1 MTENSQHG
9 TTKKVLVTEL
19 TTSKAEG
26 RLLDGGD
33 HKDTYNH
40 KLLQEIAKKQQEV
53 EAAKKLQKIKDAKKW
68 IGIEKMKQTKLKKKQ
83 EAEAKAKAVATASAP
98 DKWLADSAA
107 VGPSAVGGPA
117 VSASASSSTDAGSGL
132 LVAGI

>member
-1 MTENSQHG
+1 METEG
-9 TTKKVLVTEL
+9 
-19 TTSKAEG
+19 G
-26 RLLDGGD
+26 LLDGGD

-40 KLLQEIAKKQQEV
+40 KLLQEIAKKEQEV
-53 EAAKKLQKIKDAKKW
+53 EAEKKLQKIKDTKKW

-107 VGPSAVGGPA
+107 VGSSAVGGPA

>member
-1 MTENSQHG
+1 MVPTRTHNIH
-9 TTKKVLVTEL
+9 
-19 TTSKAEG
+19 
-26 RLLDGGD
+26 
-33 HKDTYNH
+33 NH
-40 KLLQEIAKKQQEV
+40 KLLQEITKNEQQL
-53 EAAKKLQKIKDAKKW
+53 EAEKALQKIKDTKKW

-107 VGPSAVGGPA
+107 VGSSAVGGPA

>member
-1 MTENSQHG
+1 METEG
-9 TTKKVLVTEL
+9 
-19 TTSKAEG
+19 G
-26 RLLDGGD
+26 LLDGGD

-40 KLLQEIAKKQQEV
+40 KLLQEIAKKEQEV
-53 EAAKKLQKIKDAKKW
+53 EAEKKLQKIKDTKKW

-107 VGPSAVGGPA
+107 VGSSVDAGAA
-117 VSASASSSTDAGSGL
+117 VSTSASSSPDAGSGL
-132 LVAGI
+132 SVAGP